1 MGDAGVVDPLIDL
14 WRSKSSSNCAGLSYC
29 DSDGCPASWTEF
41 SPPTV
46 DAVLLYAHA
55 MDALYRTAPLSM
67 GDPDALFAAMLQLPV
82 FEGVTGP
89 VQLGDDGDNK
99 LARLELVNLQ
109 ELTGPDTCERRRRR
123 LASSIS
129 LPESRVAFVGVG
141 EYDSFTR
148 HLEVSSAH
156 VHAYSTTTDPHFIHG
171 TGVKRPY
178 CLLAGH
184 FYRSQLRRNVPVT
197 SAMWLTQSTTR
208 MCRPPDAAGRS
219 VRLSPLSG

>member
-1 MGDAGVVDPLIDL
+1 MSAVEGAKGVLGFSQSALMGDAGDRLVDL

-41 SPPTV
+41 SLPTV

-99 LARLELVNLQ
+99 LARFRLVNLQ
-109 ELTGPDTCERRRRR
+109 ALTGPDICEQRRRR

-129 LPESRVAFVGVG
+129 LPESRVAFVRVG

-156 VHAYSTTTDPHFIHG
+156 VHA
-171 TGVKRPY
+171 
-178 CLLAGH
+178 
-184 FYRSQLRRNVPVT
+184 
-197 SAMWLTQSTTR
+197 
-208 MCRPPDAAGRS
+208 
-219 VRLSPLSG
+219 